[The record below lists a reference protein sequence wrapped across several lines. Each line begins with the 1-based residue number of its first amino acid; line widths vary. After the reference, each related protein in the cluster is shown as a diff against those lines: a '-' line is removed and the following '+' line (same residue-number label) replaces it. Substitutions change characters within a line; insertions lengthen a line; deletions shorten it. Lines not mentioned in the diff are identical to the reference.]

1 MSGTI
6 RTKELL
12 DCYHCGA
19 DGHDIH
25 DGLRD
30 LMFDVPGQWAMRRCP
45 DCGLTWL
52 KNQPLVEDIPR
63 LYESYHTHERVQAS
77 GYEFSR
83 VVRLGIPARD
93 FGYKPKQ
100 SYSYFGA
107 LIASWIGPVRERAAQ
122 TVMWLKAI
130 DDGKLLDVGCGAG
143 GQLYHLQEMGWRV
156 SGTEPDPKAVT
167 VARELLGT
175 DYVYEGSLEDAGFN
189 ENTFDAVISNHV
201 LEHLSDPLETLKEC
215 HRVMKPGAQITF
227 ATPHIESLGSHYFKE
242 YWRGLE
248 IPRHLFL
255 FTTKSLEEMAQ
266 RAGFKNIR
274 VLTPTWLAPF
284 IWQASYILKTQ
295 NSLPGGVPSSSN
307 SSKLISLQ
315 GLLFWAWEYLLNSM
329 GQKCG
334 EDLVLI
340 AEKQSS

>member
-83 VVRLGIPARD
+83 VVTLGIPARD

-143 GQLYHLQEMGWRV
+143 GQLYYMREMGWQV

-167 VARELLGT
+167 AARELLGT
-175 DYVYEGSLEDAGFN
+175 DYVYAGFPAPSFSLHDQVTGRDGARGGVQ
-189 ENTFDAVISNHV
+189 EY
-201 LEHLSDPLETLKEC
+201 
-215 HRVMKPGAQITF
+215 PGS
-227 ATPHIESLGSHYFKE
+227 P
-242 YWRGLE
+242 
-248 IPRHLFL
+248 
-255 FTTKSLEEMAQ
+255 
-266 RAGFKNIR
+266 
-274 VLTPTWLAPF
+274 PTGLAPF